1 MKREPILIDVT
12 PEQYES
18 IERKLEDLCL
28 TLDQYL
34 ERLVRN
40 DSMQARTGQRPDL
53 N

>member
-12 PEQYES
+12 PEEYEA
-18 IERKLEDLCL
+18 IERKLEDLGL

-34 ERLVRN
+34 ERIVLN
-40 DSMQARTGQRPDL
+40 DIMPGGTWLRPDL